1 MPQICLLQ
9 HISVMGYPQNLYDID
24 LICLTLS
31 LFDHFLGY
39 YVGIKQLEN
48 HVKEFPAADEGDSD
62 DDQAD
67 EEQAVSCNAA
77 AVAAN
82 MNDPLVAHWT
92 TNTKDDDG
100 ASRHHV

>member
-1 MPQICLLQ
+1 MPYICLLQ
-9 HISVMGYPQNLYDID
+9 HITVMGYPQNLYDID

-77 AVAAN
+77 VAAN

-100 ASRHHV
+100 ASGHHM